1 MSCCNNGCII
11 HPENPPQKMGFIKV
25 SEKES
30 KNGKKPHIII
40 DQANYLKYIVL
51 SLSCTEIPMV

>member
-1 MSCCNNGCII
+1 
-11 HPENPPQKMGFIKV
+11 MGFIKV
-25 SEKES
+25 SKKES

-51 SLSCTEIPMV
+51 SLSRTEIPMVWKEEIFWPST